1 MPRLFYQTDA
11 TALNCTAL
19 GVLQAYL
26 ETDPA
31 ARVTKDEYVMRYQ
44 QFARDG
50 LEHALQ
56 KYDALHSSIG
66 LLASLKC
73 HVLAHES
80 PHLSPMPCMSC
91 AEPCHCEEFGRC
103 CLAHLYVCNTG
114 VDGGAD
120 QLIQTGFDT
129 IIAHAGEAEM
139 KQLKKTEVQF
149 ALTVADS
156 LLAKDKLTHALK

>member
-1 MPRLFYQTDA
+1 MFGRAA
-11 TALNCTAL
+11 TQIINVAEKTPCSQLNAFCVTSTRAEIGQVNKALREAL
-19 GVLQAYL
+19 EACNFINASADQAYL

-66 LLASLKC
+66 
-73 HVLAHES
+73 
-80 PHLSPMPCMSC
+80 
-91 AEPCHCEEFGRC
+91 
-103 CLAHLYVCNTG
+103 
-114 VDGGAD
+114 
-120 QLIQTGFDT
+120 
-129 IIAHAGEAEM
+129 EAEM
-139 KQLKKTEVQF
+139 KRLKKAEVQF

-156 LLAKDKLTHALK
+156 LLARDKLTHALKSGKEKLLEKHVVGLNREDLAFCGD